1 MADTNKKPA
10 EPAANAD
17 QKKAEQKTVP
27 VFKELTR
34 INNDQE
40 GQAILWDKWGSNIT
54 LVENIVNGA
63 KEDIENGESYFD
75 TISGALKKIYNDL
88 NSSSS
93 ENSNGIN
100 QLPSATVDDALASI
114 FGMPYQF
121 SEIVDPPYTYITKGE
136 TTVSSIGNKFL
147 EKIFSMAPIVF
158 LSPGEPEF
166 LAGSIS
172 KELIDSW
179 AAKFLSASN
188 GEIDSVGQQQD
199 GKFYGFKNTFVEY
212 AKYVNTAVR
221 GLSLFLG
228 IGDEE
233 IPVPGKNT
241 KIKLNSF
248 HIEDMMGSEY
258 ERLFGTLLSIPFYI
272 DAESSITESFGN
284 STTESMVAQTVQPFT
299 DQARELMYLTGT
311 SDAGGLGRSL
321 ASLLAKGVGA
331 FNDALQGVVNSQS
344 ILSRLGGEIHAIVG
358 GGRLTFP
365 EVWADSTYGK
375 SYDINIKLRSPDP
388 DPISIFLNIYLP
400 IIILIC
406 MTVPRQYEMSSN
418 AYSSP
423 FIIRAVY
430 KSIFSVEMG
439 IIDSL
444 SITKGGDGRW
454 NELGMP
460 TAADVSFSI
469 KELYNNTFIS
479 KGFGLLRN
487 TSQLDYLATLAGNN
501 LNEPEVFRRW
511 RLFFILA
518 KQVPAD
524 MVRGVRNA
532 ISTKVLSLMNRTAR
546 FFGGEIIH

>member
-1 MADTNKKPA
+1 M
-10 EPAANAD
+10 
-17 QKKAEQKTVP
+17 
-27 VFKELTR
+27 
-34 INNDQE
+34 
-40 GQAILWDKWGSNIT
+40 
-54 LVENIVNGA
+54 
-63 KEDIENGESYFD
+63 
-75 TISGALKKIYNDL
+75 
-88 NSSSS
+88 
-93 ENSNGIN
+93 
-100 QLPSATVDDALASI
+100 
-114 FGMPYQF
+114 
-121 SEIVDPPYTYITKGE
+121 
-136 TTVSSIGNKFL
+136 GNKFL

-188 GEIDSVGQQQD
+188 GEIDSVGRQQD

-228 IGDEE
+228 IGDTE

-469 KELYNNTFIS
+469 KVLYNNTFIS